1 MTQAATTPVAEFDAA
16 RAEAFAERMVGVLND
31 AAIALMTSIG
41 HRVGLFDAM
50 AGLPPSTGAEV
61 AAAAGLDERYVREW
75 LAAMTVTRIVE
86 HDPAAG
92 TFRLP
97 PEHAASLTR
106 AAGPENLGIQAQY
119 VGLLGT
125 VEPLVAACFR
135 TGGGVPYSAF
145 GEFHRLMAEDSASVH
160 DAGLVDAVL
169 PLVPG
174 LPDRLRAGIDV
185 LDVGCGSGHA
195 ICLMAGAFP
204 ASRFTGYDIS
214 EEAIASAR
222 AEAAGLG
229 LANARFE
236 TRDVA
241 FLDERD
247 AFDLVT
253 AFDAIHDQAR
263 PAEVL
268 ACVARALR
276 PDGVFLMVDIRA
288 SSDLA
293 ENMDH
298 PFAPFLYT
306 ASTMHCMTVSLD
318 EGGMGLG
325 TMWGRQTATRML
337 NEAGFADV
345 RIVDAPHDAFNDH
358 YIARSGSGG

>member
-1 MTQAATTPVAEFDAA
+1 MTQATTTPVSEFDSA

-50 AGLPPSTGAEV
+50 ADLPPSTGAEV

-75 LAAMTVTRIVE
+75 LAAMTVARIVE
-86 HDPAAG
+86 HDPAPG

-119 VGLLGT
+119 VGLLGA
-125 VEPLVAACFR
+125 VEPLVTACFR

-174 LPDRLRAGIDV
+174 LPERLRGGIDV
-185 LDVGCGSGHA
+185 CDVGCGSGHA
-195 ICLMAGAFP
+195 VCLMAKAFP
-204 ASRFTGYDIS
+204 ASRFTGYDLS

-222 AEAAGLG
+222 READARG
-229 LANARFE
+229 LANVRFE
-236 TRDVA
+236 VRDVA
-241 FLDERD
+241 GMEERD

-253 AFDAIHDQAR
+253 AFDAIHDSRRSSTPPR
-263 PAEVL
+263 P
-268 ACVARALR
+268 C
-276 PDGVFLMVDIRA
+276 
-288 SSDLA
+288 
-293 ENMDH
+293 
-298 PFAPFLYT
+298 T
-306 ASTMHCMTVSLD
+306 A
-318 EGGMGLG
+318 
-325 TMWGRQTATRML
+325 
-337 NEAGFADV
+337 
-345 RIVDAPHDAFNDH
+345 
-358 YIARSGSGG
+358 

>member
-1 MTQAATTPVAEFDAA
+1 MTQTSAARPAEFDSA

-41 HRVGLFDAM
+41 HRVGLFDAL
-50 AGLPPSTGAEV
+50 AGLPPSTSAEV

-75 LAAMTVTRIVE
+75 LAAMTVARIVE
-86 HDPAAG
+86 HDPSAG

-106 AAGPENLGIQAQY
+106 AAGPDNLGIQTQY
-119 VGLLGT
+119 VGLLGA
-125 VEPLVAACFR
+125 VEPLVAACFHA
-135 TGGGVPYSAF
+135 GGGVPYAAF

-160 DAGLVDAVL
+160 DAGLLEHVL

-174 LPDRLRAGIDV
+174 LPGRLRAGMDV
-185 LDVGCGSGHA
+185 CDVGCGSGHA
-195 ICLMAGAFP
+195 LCLMAKAFP
-204 ASRFTGYDIS
+204 ASRFTGYDFS

-222 AEAAGLG
+222 READARGLG
-229 LANARFE
+229 NVRFE
-236 TRDVA
+236 ERDVA
-241 FLDERD
+241 GMQERN

-263 PAEVL
+263 PADVL
-268 ACVARALR
+268 AGIARALR

-288 SSDLA
+288 SSELA
-293 ENMDH
+293 GNMDH

-306 ASTMHCMTVSLD
+306 ASTMHCMTVSLAD
-318 EGGMGLG
+318 GGAGLG
-325 TMWGRQTATRML
+325 TMWGRRTATRML
-337 NEAGFADV
+337 EEAGFADV
-345 RIVDAPHDAFNDH
+345 RIAEAPHDAFNDY
-358 YIARSGSGG
+358 YIARPG